1 LNCEH
6 VINLHSFAPDLFHT
20 YYGWLELFDWLSG
33 SCEYHVYV
41 PMANPSSNFNQKLFL
56 LINEKKLS
64 FIFGHCH
71 PLFFNFPFFFRT
83 DPFLF
88 GFFFKPFFFSL
99 FFFGLVFFP
108 NRKIFF
114 FHYFPSRFGSGNQID
129 NAGHGRHRFFFFLF
143 FNTFF
148 LLIIFFS
155 FLRLLGSE
163 QDRVIGLDATVL
175 R

>member
-88 GFFFKPFFFSL
+88 KYFWFFFQTFLFFSIL
-99 FFFGLVFFP
+99 LSVWFFSQF
-108 NRKIFF
+108 
-114 FHYFPSRFGSGNQID
+114 RFGSGDQID
-129 NAGHGRHRFFFFLF
+129 NAGHGRHPFFL
-143 FNTFF
+143 
-148 LLIIFFS
+148 IPFS
-155 FLRLLGSE
+155 S
-163 QDRVIGLDATVL
+163 
-175 R
+175 